1 MAGMFTIDSH
11 PAYVLFD
18 SGASHSFISAGYAQ
32 MHNISTK
39 AIPIAYRI
47 KTPGAQVSVN
57 TQTYTVSLVLATYP
71 YRLQFMVLPGQGIDA
86 ILGIN
91 WMSAFGVVLNLKQR
105 IVELRLPFSEDRMSL
120 LMSSVSSLLVVAHVE
135 ASPDLAS
142 IPVVYEFP
150 DVFPE
155 DLPGLPPDR
164 DVEFIIELEP
174 GTAPISRRPYRMAPQ
189 ELAEMK
195 KQLEELLEKGFIRPS
210 SSPWGCPAIFVKKK
224 DDTLRMCVDYHPLNA
239 VTIKNKYPL
248 PRIDT
253 LFDQLAG
260 AKVFS
265 KIDLR
270 FGYHQIKIR
279 PQDIPKT
286 AFSTRYGL
294 YEYLVMSFGLT
305 NAPAFFMY
313 LMNSVFMLELDKFV
327 VVFIDDI
334 LIYSKNKEEH
344 AQHLRIVLT

>member
-32 MHNISTK
+32 RHNISTK

-210 SSPWGCPAIFVKKK
+210 SSP
-224 DDTLRMCVDYHPLNA
+224 
-239 VTIKNKYPL
+239 
-248 PRIDT
+248 
-253 LFDQLAG
+253 
-260 AKVFS
+260 
-265 KIDLR
+265 
-270 FGYHQIKIR
+270 
-279 PQDIPKT
+279 
-286 AFSTRYGL
+286 
-294 YEYLVMSFGLT
+294 
-305 NAPAFFMY
+305 
-313 LMNSVFMLELDKFV
+313 
-327 VVFIDDI
+327 
-334 LIYSKNKEEH
+334 
-344 AQHLRIVLT
+344 